1 MRSPDAFIVQPLNDT
16 RYDNIRELG
25 DVEFIVN
32 SSQEDHRFS
41 NRYAIVEA
49 TPISYTG
56 PISKGDTLLVHHNV
70 FKYYYD
76 MKGVQKSGRSYFK
89 DQLFFI
95 EEDQFFLYKKDDQWK
110 AHGKYC
116 FVKPVEEK
124 ASWIKKFVKEEP
136 LFGTLRYSN
145 EQLEKLGVKEGDE
158 ISFTPQSEYEFTVDG
173 EKLYRMYT
181 ENITMVL

>member
-16 RYDNIRELG
+16 RYDNIREMG
-25 DVEFIVN
+25 DVEFIVS

-41 NRYAIVEA
+41 LTNFLIHD
-49 TPISYTG
+49 SFS
-56 PISKGDTLLVHHNV
+56 SKGDTLLVHHNV

-110 AHGKYC
+110 AHSKYC

-124 ASWIKKFVKEEP
+124 ESWIKKFVKEEP
-136 LFGTLRYSN
+136 LFGTLRYGN

>member
-1 MRSPDAFIVQPLNDT
+1 
-16 RYDNIRELG
+16 
-25 DVEFIVN
+25 
-32 SSQEDHRFS
+32 
-41 NRYAIVEA
+41 
-49 TPISYTG
+49 
-56 PISKGDTLLVHHNV
+56 
-70 FKYYYD
+70 